1 MHNVPLIDYEGNL
14 NIGGKCIKHP
24 GIQWYN
30 PDIYS
35 GDGVHM
41 NDLGND
47 ILNAGFQDA
56 LIQFR
61 LDKDLKEY
69 PKA

>member
-30 PDIYS
+30 PDIYR

-47 ILNAGFQDA
+47 VLNAGFQNA